1 MKEYL
6 PLFGRMGIS
15 LVFILLGLEKCMDF
29 TNSTELLNAL
39 GFPAAAFLLVIS
51 IVIEFV
57 GGFLVLIGYR
67 VKIVAVIMA
76 IYLLIVTSVFHPVW
90 TDLIH
95 FQDFVKNLAITG
107 GLLTLA
113 YYGGGPKSL
122 DSNEL

>member
-29 TNSTELLNAL
+29 DHSRQLLNDL
-39 GFPAAAFLLVIS
+39 GIPAAPFLLVIS
-51 IVIEFV
+51 IIIEFV
-57 GGFLVLIGYR
+57 GGVLVLIGYH
-67 VKIVAVIMA
+67 VKIVAIIMA
-76 IYLLIVTSVFHPVW
+76 CYLIVITAIFHPIW
-90 TDLIH
+90 IDLVH
-95 FQDFVKNLAITG
+95 FQDFVKNIAITG
-107 GLLTLA
+107 GLLTLS